1 MELNLATLPD
11 YLHQRHEK
19 IRMFEPA
26 VPLRIEEIGD
36 GNLNTVYRVSDIA
49 HPERSLVLK
58 HAPPYIKIL
67 GPDYPLS
74 TERLTYESRAL
85 EIYNQL
91 VSGTVPAQY
100 DFDDEVSVIA
110 MEDLRDAR
118 VLRDDLIAG
127 KVDPAIPEQVGQF
140 MGIVHSQTHVDNVP
154 KATARHYKQQFANT
168 TMQSITADYVFTFP
182 FTEHETN
189 FWTPGLEPNI
199 RQLKAD
205 TDFLQQA
212 AHLKHIF
219 LTAQQGVTHGDLHTG
234 SVLVQDNTAKVID
247 AEFAFYGP
255 VGFDVGL
262 YWANY
267 FLSYFSHQG
276 NLSVQSALN
285 TAVVQ
290 AWDTYTAEFTMADAG
305 LKSEVLGNIFQ
316 DAVGFAG
323 LEMLRRLIGAAHV
336 KDIEGIVDL
345 SRKLSIEKAALQF
358 GTTLVKQHQSLSE
371 VAAIIAMLESK

>member
-19 IRMFEPA
+19 IRMFEPE

-36 GNLNTVYRVSDIA
+36 GNLNTVYRVSDVA
-49 HPERSLVLK
+49 HPDRSLVLK

-100 DFDDEVSVIA
+100 DFDEGVSVIA
-110 MEDLRDAR
+110 MEDLRDAS

-127 KVDPAIPEQVGQF
+127 TVDTAIPEQVGRF
-140 MGIVHSQTHVDNVP
+140 MGIVHSQTYVDNVP
-154 KATARHYKQQFANT
+154 KTTAQHYKQQFANT

-212 AHLKHIF
+212 RHLKHIF

-234 SVLVQDNTAKVID
+234 SVLVQGDTAKIID

-255 VGFDVGL
+255 VGFDIGL

-267 FLSYFSHQG
+267 LLSFFSHQDT
-276 NLSVQSALN
+276 LHVQSALK
-285 TAVVQ
+285 TAIVQ
-290 AWDTYTAEFTMADAG
+290 TWHTYTVEFKLDD
-305 LKSEVLGNIFQ
+305 SELEAQILQNIFR
-316 DAVGFAG
+316 DAIGFAG

-345 SRKLSIEKAALQF
+345 SRKLSVEKAALQF
-358 GTTLVKQHQSLSE
+358 GTTLVKQHQSLRDITA
-371 VAAIIAMLESK
+371 VITML